1 MRLFAFLFGEAWK
14 SQLGLFGAGPMPML
28 PKAGARPAPASKP
41 AAPPAAPPRG
51 QLGLFDFATAAHHT
65 NDPSHGGKLHQE
77 TRTDEGGRTQT
88 RWIAQQEIAAP
99 AEKPAT
105 KEPAPPPGPPLALAS
120 EPPARSSKTSKTP
133 GSRMEHKIEAGDH
146 TWGSRKDLA
155 RPRTSGDLSLF
166 SAAEQYQFVTKAA
179 LFTPMDMEQARADG
193 KTPGYV
199 ILRHALEKAV
209 AGRPED
215 KPEARAAYMDGL
227 DFLAKSMDACH
238 TAADLQEFTEEWRE
252 LAVGRYRLPGDFAS
266 EDEAREAIRKALG
279 SEANNWT
286 VKHESSVKK
295 TSSGRW
301 RAYPKSSE
309 ETNYS
314 AMARALGPNLH
325 AVVIDAGYEGWM
337 TRGRNGWKPH
347 REALQVARALDKLGI
362 GWEDPRVV
370 EAVEAATGKKP
381 AAKRTETKEGEE
393 AVAWGQFAANKA
405 AGTTARRAGG
415 RQFDHTSSSNMVAMF
430 GLKNVQFGG
439 WVSDDDAREHVKSAT
454 AALSDLADVLGIDAK
469 TISLNGRLTLGLGAR
484 GKGGRASAH
493 YEGWTKAINLTK
505 WAGGGSLAH
514 EWGHALDNVIA
525 EHGATGGAE
534 KYVSDGHAGG
544 QRMGHMQPEVRA
556 AFGGVMDAIYGPKK
570 TRDRE
575 YQQRVAR
582 LNSDARI
589 FGRSSPTYAKKY
601 EEFKKWQTDNGYHL
615 KFSNYFHDSDAFNGK
630 SARGKDPDQGSQGYW
645 TRPHELFARA
655 FESYVQDRLESTGRA
670 NTYLVNGTLGG
681 GKRGEMATGRFRDE
695 TAQARGEHAWPY
707 PLGEDR
713 QRINAAFDKLFQV
726 LRDTGEIH
734 KAVNEGFPMRA
745 RNLFVFLFGAEAAK
759 AKAKGDNLTMDLFG
773 GGSADPTHGGKL
785 HAEKR
790 TDKAG
795 HTSTRYVLGT
805 QAPGGRPPEPGGATA
820 PPAPLPTE
828 MQGKIAEHEAKAD
841 EHGQAAGNYS
851 AGHPIGD
858 KHNEA
863 ARAHEKA
870 AHYLR
875 RAGES
880 PGMANVA
887 GRLSE
892 EAHARTR
899 DVGAVQG
906 RLAERDAT
914 RQAEDPAFAAAQANA
929 QQRSPQGVG
938 LTTQPPPAKGEQ
950 ERRIIQQMKDRDA
963 ADASRKAENDRQL
976 KAAEQRPSPRP
987 ALVGE
992 ADPADEKQAQVHEA
1006 ARDQHSR
1013 QGLAAQQA
1021 GHHDLAKL
1029 HNDAAAAH
1037 HQAAAM
1043 VRSGRDSLD
1052 HEVAANRATQA
1063 AMSAAASATAAPKP
1077 APTSEEN
1084 APIKWR
1090 RREGDEDTDP
1100 PRADPFRDHAAK
1112 EKEHKFAAAKHRA
1125 ALQGA
1130 TDRKTEDAHRAA
1142 MVAHK
1147 DAESAHA
1154 QASAAALR
1162 NPGGR
1167 GNQQLFEAAHAA
1179 SAKAASASAA
1189 APDPAASP
1197 PPAAPPAAPPKAA
1210 PSKVDKAA
1218 AVLHGIL
1225 PAAGEPPQQLAD
1237 VARHPKLRGHD
1248 WRHIEKAA
1256 QLLHKQGK
1264 ARVAGSM
1271 IMRMGDGG
1279 QTQAQADA
1287 ETFNRQQ
1294 GAADRLMRS

>member
-1 MRLFAFLFGEAWK
+1 M
-14 SQLGLFGAGPMPML
+14 
-28 PKAGARPAPASKP
+28 
-41 AAPPAAPPRG
+41 
-51 QLGLFDFATAAHHT
+51 
-65 NDPSHGGKLHQE
+65 
-77 TRTDEGGRTQT
+77 
-88 RWIAQQEIAAP
+88 
-99 AEKPAT
+99 
-105 KEPAPPPGPPLALAS
+105 
-120 EPPARSSKTSKTP
+120 
-133 GSRMEHKIEAGDH
+133 
-146 TWGSRKDLA
+146 
-155 RPRTSGDLSLF
+155 
-166 SAAEQYQFVTKAA
+166 
-179 LFTPMDMEQARADG
+179 
-193 KTPGYV
+193 
-199 ILRHALEKAV
+199 
-209 AGRPED
+209 
-215 KPEARAAYMDGL
+215 
-227 DFLAKSMDACH
+227 
-238 TAADLQEFTEEWRE
+238 
-252 LAVGRYRLPGDFAS
+252 
-266 EDEAREAIRKALG
+266 
-279 SEANNWT
+279 
-286 VKHESSVKK
+286 
-295 TSSGRW
+295 
-301 RAYPKSSE
+301 
-309 ETNYS
+309 
-314 AMARALGPNLH
+314 
-325 AVVIDAGYEGWM
+325 
-337 TRGRNGWKPH
+337 
-347 REALQVARALDKLGI
+347 
-362 GWEDPRVV
+362 
-370 EAVEAATGKKP
+370 
-381 AAKRTETKEGEE
+381 
-393 AVAWGQFAANKA
+393 AWGQFAANKA

-805 QAPGGRPPEPGGATA
+805 QAPGGGALEPGGHTEPPLA
-820 PPAPLPTE
+820 PAVTSAAPGPAGGQPNAAAETHDKFAEAHERAAGSHPGFL
-828 MQGKIAEHEAKAD
+828 QGAAAPGEADGNRKAVADHEAHKLAAKKHRAAAAAHRSGSKMVAD
-841 EHGQAAGNYS
+841 AATLAARQASVS
-851 AGHPIGD
+851 APGGKGMLRAHAAE
-858 KHNEA
+858 EA
-863 ARAHEKA
+863 ARNH
-870 AHYLR
+870 
-875 RAGES
+875 
-880 PGMANVA
+880 
-887 GRLSE
+887 
-892 EAHARTR
+892 
-899 DVGAVQG
+899 
-906 RLAERDAT
+906 
-914 RQAEDPAFAAAQANA
+914 QANEDLYA
-929 QQRSPQGVG
+929 GNKPPAGGSPQAV
-938 LTTQPPPAKGEQ
+938 TARPPAKGEQ

-1063 AMSAAASATAAPKP
+1063 AMSAAASATAAPKQAP
-1077 APTSEEN
+1077 APEDN